1 MSGPKTML
9 PVRKRSYRVSLT
21 PLADAMFQLLT
32 FFMLTT
38 SLTPY
43 SLITIGTS
51 QEAPSEVAE
60 AAGAEATG
68 GDNDANDAA
77 VSQQPGLVIWELEDG
92 VIRTS
97 GSVYQRDQLGDLSA
111 ALALRTDNVSV
122 QLVLGPTARIQDVA
136 SAMAALK
143 GAAVEKVELKRFE
156 AGL

>member
-1 MSGPKTML
+1 MSGPKTTL
-9 PVRKRSYRVSLT
+9 PVRKRTYRVSLT

-51 QEAPSEVAE
+51 QEAPTEVAE
-60 AAGAEATG
+60 AGGAEE
-68 GDNDANDAA
+68 DAA
-77 VSQQPGLVIWELEDG
+77 NTPSVSQEPGLVIWELEDG

-97 GSVYQRDQLGDLSA
+97 GSVYERDRLADLSE

-143 GAAVEKVELKRFE
+143 GASVEKVELKRFE

>member
-1 MSGPKTML
+1 MSGPKTTL
-9 PVRKRSYRVSLT
+9 PVRKRTYRVSLT

-51 QEAPSEVAE
+51 QEAPTEVAE
-60 AAGAEATG
+60 AGGAEADG
-68 GDNDANDAA
+68 GDDAA
-77 VSQQPGLVIWELEDG
+77 NTPSVSQEPGLVIWELEDG

-97 GSVYQRDQLGDLSA
+97 GSVYERDRLADLSE

-143 GAAVEKVELKRFE
+143 GASVEKVELKRFE